1 MKYGKTKYIP
11 IFIRITP
18 IPYPRVSCSES
29 ANVIIESDMIIG
41 VIVVPIL
48 VIGVIVG
55 KKLKR
60 ATPVIIEKTIEKTV
74 EAEKKYEDKYDEK
87 LSIYLVEQILKKLE
101 EMHSLKILSK
111 TKYSKIKETQEFV
124 RENIGKNFK

>member
-1 MKYGKTKYIP
+1 
-11 IFIRITP
+11 
-18 IPYPRVSCSES
+18 
-29 ANVIIESDMIIG
+29 
-41 VIVVPIL
+41 
-48 VIGVIVG
+48 
-55 KKLKR
+55 
-60 ATPVIIEKTIEKTV
+60 V

-124 RENIGKNFK
+124 KENLGKNLK